1 MSTKSLGQL
10 TLDLV
15 TKTGGWVQGM
25 NKAERSSARWR
36 RQVQKDLRVVG
47 KAFAGAA
54 TVAAAGLTALT
65 VQGQQFIDSQAKT
78 SARLGST
85 IDDLRA
91 VQIAASDFGIEQGRL
106 TSSLAS
112 YTKRLGDAARGTGE
126 AQKAYEALGLEAKD
140 LVNLPL
146 PEQLALIAERIS
158 QVDSAAERASIA
170 DRLMSDGRTMVNLF
184 EEGGGAIR
192 AAVAEVDEYGLSLS
206 RVDAGKVE
214 AANDA
219 ISRIPRLLEP
229 IKTSLAISVADP
241 LRGITNQ
248 FLEAGRATAGFRD
261 DIGDMVDSTVNGLL
275 FVIDAGDGV
284 NRVFQLAGRVIALW
298 AIESQRLMLNVAE
311 TIYSG
316 PIDAVNALIEQMNRI
331 PGLDLGLVEQTGAV
345 RDLQRQI
352 KLLEGAGEI
361 ARQDMQDILTAPM
374 ASEGFR
380 DSIDASRADAPTLG
394 GTGVGMVNPTA
405 LAAVDAVAEGLQR
418 TTDAANDNAD
428 ATDDQTDTTKDATRA
443 VQTFGDT
450 AVRSAQA
457 MAAAAGMGSDPRYN
471 ITAGGDTVEER
482 ARARFEQSAFRVGES
497 SVINYPPASSQGVDK
512 IQRSVSQV
520 SGSPAG
526 AKDRGAVTIKVVGE
540 NGSTEGAVEGDDAF
554 VKQLVNALSGA
565 SSAISSSR

>member
-1 MSTKSLGQL
+1 MSTRSLGQL

-25 NKAERSSARWR
+25 NKAERSSKKWR

-54 TVAAAGLTALT
+54 AVAAAGLTTLT

-106 TSSLAS
+106 ESSLAS

-126 AQKAYEALGLEAKD
+126 AQKAYEALGLEAKE

-158 QVDSAAERASIA
+158 QVGSAAERTSIA
-170 DRLMSDGRTMVNLF
+170 DRLMSGGRDMVNLF
-184 EEGGGAIR
+184 EEGGDAIR

-206 RVDAGKVE
+206 RVDASKVE

-229 IKTSLAISVADP
+229 IKTSLAISLADP
-241 LRGITNQ
+241 IRGITNE
-248 FLEAGRATAGFRD
+248 FLEAGKATAGFRD
-261 DIGDMVDSTVNGLL
+261 DITGMVDSAVGGLL
-275 FVIDAGDGV
+275 HIIDAGDGV
-284 NRVFQLAGRVIALW
+284 KRVFQITGRVIALW

-565 SSAISSSR
+565 SSASSSR